1 MFCLGNPAFTW
12 SDFNR
17 ISVSSYSKYCC
28 TLCSYSTSHKN
39 DFAKHKVVH
48 TGERPFVCDVCDTSF
63 PRKDSMK
70 RHLAKV
76 HGKKMWSLWFKTAN
90 CVKQIDSLI
99 ILKFWMCNNFKF
111 CFYFVC
117 ICWNQLKLLKV
128 CNCFVVKFSAFL
140 AGLYFKNRTFDW
152 INNFL

>member
-76 HGKKMWSLWFKTAN
+76 HGKKMWSLWFKTAD
-90 CVKQIDSLI
+90 CVKQINSLI
-99 ILKFWMCNNFKF
+99 ILKFWMWNNFKILF
-111 CFYFVC
+111 LFGMYM
-117 ICWNQLKLLKV
+117 LKSIKIAESLRLFR
-128 CNCFVVKFSAFL
+128 C
-140 AGLYFKNRTFDW
+140 
-152 INNFL
+152 